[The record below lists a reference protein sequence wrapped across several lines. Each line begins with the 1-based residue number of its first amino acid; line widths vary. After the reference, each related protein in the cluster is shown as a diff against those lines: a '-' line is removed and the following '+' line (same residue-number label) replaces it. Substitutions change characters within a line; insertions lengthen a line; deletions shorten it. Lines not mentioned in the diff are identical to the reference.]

1 MRFISFEIIACLF
14 SEEDAQARAAI
25 IAVQKEMDDAD
36 EPSFLEE
43 EGKYR
48 SWSFLDNCF
57 CCKQFVAIWNPET

>member
-48 SWSFLDNCF
+48 S
-57 CCKQFVAIWNPET
+57 